1 MDNPS
6 FPLESEGGA
15 RMVSPS
21 IKRGWG
27 PIRSL
32 PWRRAR
38 SNQNEYPFGKGGGN
52 QFDYYPLKGPL
63 PGENHTISPGKLDC
77 HFLFILEY
85 LVIQTFWRRSKFL
98 VLLVLTSDHK
108 ALSGR
113 ISVILRIYVV
123 VP

>member
-1 MDNPS
+1 
-6 FPLESEGGA
+6 
-15 RMVSPS
+15 MVSPS

-38 SNQNEYPFGKGGGN
+38 SNQDEYPFGKGEVIN
-52 QFDYYPLKGPL
+52 SITTPRKLPL
-63 PGENHTISPGKLDC
+63 PGENHTISPQNLDC
-77 HFLFILEY
+77 HFLVILEY